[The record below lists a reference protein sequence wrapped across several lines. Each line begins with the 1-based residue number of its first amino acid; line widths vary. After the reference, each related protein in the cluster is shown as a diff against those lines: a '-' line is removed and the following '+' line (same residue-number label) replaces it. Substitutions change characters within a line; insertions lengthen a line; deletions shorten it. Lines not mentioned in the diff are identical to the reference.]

1 VLSLLWAIF
10 GTTRSLF
17 RTQRE
22 LALENLAL
30 RQQVAVLIRT
40 RGGRR
45 LRLGL
50 WDRAFWV
57 MLSQGWKC
65 WREALAIVEPE
76 TVIRWHR
83 DGFRRFW
90 RRRSR
95 SGRVGRPGLDRAV
108 VKVIQR
114 MAQANVTWG
123 APRIRNELAM
133 LGIEVAVSTVA
144 KYMPRL
150 RRPPSQTWRAFLDN
164 HLKDLVALDF
174 FVVPTAT
181 FGILFGL
188 VVLEHH
194 RRRVV
199 HFNVTAQPTAEWT
212 ARQLIQAF
220 PEETARRFLVRDRD
234 KIYGKQFR
242 RVIEV
247 LGIEEVVTAARS
259 PWQNPYAERLIGSLR
274 RDCLDHVIVLD
285 QVHLRRIL
293 GEYFQYYNGTRCHL
307 SLAGDAPEPRG
318 VQGPELGEI
327 VELPKLRGLHHW
339 YERAAA

>member
-1 VLSLLWAIF
+1 MSLLWALL
-10 GTTRSLF
+10 GTMRSLF
-17 RTQRE
+17 RTRRE

-30 RQQVAVLIRT
+30 RQQVAVLMRT
-40 RGGRR
+40 PGSRH
-45 LRLGL
+45 LRLGV

-57 MLSQGWKC
+57 ILSQGWAS
-65 WREALAIVEPE
+65 WSDALAIVEPA

-83 DGFRRFW
+83 EGFRRFW
-90 RRRSR
+90 RRKSR
-95 SGRVGRPGLDRAV
+95 RGRLGRPGLDREV
-108 VKVIQR
+108 VRLVR
-114 MAQANVTWG
+114 TMAQANVTWG
-123 APRIRNELAM
+123 APRIRNELAK
-133 LGIEVAVSTVA
+133 LGIEVATSMVA
-144 KYMPRL
+144 KYMPR
-150 RRPPSQTWRAFLDN
+150 RRKPPSQTWRAFLEN

-181 FGILFGL
+181 FGVLFGL
-188 VVLEHH
+188 VVLAHH

-199 HFNVTAQPTAEWT
+199 HFNATAHPTAEWT

-220 PEETARRFLVRDRD
+220 PEETAPRFLVRDRD
-234 KIYGKQFR
+234 KIYGERFR
-242 RVIEV
+242 RAIEV

-285 QVHLRRIL
+285 EAHLRRIL
-293 GEYFQYYNGTRCHL
+293 AKYFAYYNGTRCHL

-318 VQGPELGEI
+318 VQGPELGEV
-327 VELPKLRGLHHW
+327 VEFPEVGGLHHR

>member
-1 VLSLLWAIF
+1 LSLLWTIIR
-10 GTTRSLF
+10 TMRSLL

-22 LALENLAL
+22 LALENPL
-30 RQQVAVLIRT
+30 RQQVAALIRT

-45 LRLGL
+45 LRIGV
-50 WDRAFWV
+50 WARAFWV
-57 MLSQGWKC
+57 RLSQRWKC

-83 DGFRRFW
+83 EGFRRFW

-95 SGRVGRPGLDRAV
+95 RGRVGRPGLDPEIVSLIR
-108 VKVIQR
+108 K
-114 MAQANVTWG
+114 MAHANVTWG
-123 APRIRNELAM
+123 APRIHNELAM
-133 LGIEVAVSTVA
+133 VGIEVAISTVA
-144 KYMPRL
+144 KYMPRR
-150 RRPPSQTWRAFLDN
+150 RRPPSPTWRTFLEN

-181 FGILFGL
+181 FGVLFGL
-188 VVLEHH
+188 VVLAHH

-199 HFNVTAQPTAEWT
+199 HFNVTSNPTAEWT
-212 ARQLIQAF
+212 VRQVIQAL
-220 PEETARRFLVRDRD
+220 PEEETTPRFLVRDRD
-234 KIYGKQFR
+234 AIYGERFWQA
-242 RVIEV
+242 IEA

-285 QVHLRRIL
+285 EVHLRRIL
-293 GEYFQYYNGTRCHL
+293 GKYFDYGNRARCHL

-318 VQGPELGEI
+318 IQGPELGEV
-327 VELPKLRGLHHW
+327 VEIPEVGGFHHR
-339 YERAAA
+339 YERTAA